1 MLIIIGL
8 CPIFASGMDIF
19 QFLIYGQIIWYKGSP
34 PPSDTTLTSE
44 LPILIAIISIGLIL
58 VGIGWY
64 IFSKAIKEEKNLDG
78 IPISDINKIV
88 IYPIIFLVTG
98 ILFVGV
104 GWLIA
109 SSGSLTLSIN
119 LVLTFSKILILGW
132 GGIILVIAGFVII
145 AICLND
151 LIKVQKYYKEINS

>member
-44 LPILIAIISIGLIL
+44 LPLLIVIISIGLIL

-64 IFSKAIKEEKNLDG
+64 IFSKAIKEEKTLDG

-88 IYPIIFLVTG
+88 IYPLVFLVSG
-98 ILFVGV
+98 ILSVGV

-109 SSGSLTLSIN
+109 SSG
-119 LVLTFSKILILGW
+119 FSDAEYQSGLDARQKSILGW
-132 GGIILVIAGFVII
+132 GGIILVISGFIII
-145 AICLND
+145 AICMIY
-151 LIKVQKYYKEINS
+151 LIKTRKYYKEINS